1 MKKTTLAL
9 GLCLAL
15 ATTAGAQK
23 HGGISASMLQ
33 QIEKSQGSTAT
44 NKALFNA
51 VASNRIDNLA
61 KNFSNRNT
69 FDTHFSVETTKQSIH
84 DQKSS
89 GRCWMFS
96 SFNVFRA
103 DFARHHADSL
113 SVEFSHDYLFFY
125 DQLEKANLMLQGV
138 IDNAKKPMDDVR
150 VQFFFKNPLNDGGTF
165 CGAADLAPK
174 YGLVPKSVQP
184 ETFSAEN
191 TSKISSLI
199 SSKLREYGLELR
211 KMVADGKKAQA
222 IDARKT
228 EMLSTVYRML
238 AMALGEPVKEFTYQ
252 FRNRCGEPVG
262 EPRRYTPLE
271 FYNETVGH
279 QLAGTFIMVMN
290 DPRRPYHKTYEVE
303 YDRHV
308 YDGTNWKYL
317 NLPMEDIAKLAIA
330 SLKDGKKMYSSYD
343 VGKQFDREL
352 GYLDTENFDYAS
364 LFSTT
369 FPMNKADRIATFD
382 SGSTH
387 AMTLVAVDLD
397 KDGNPL
403 KWKVENSWGPNNG
416 AQGCL
421 IMSNRWFNEYMFR
434 LVVDKK
440 YVPENLQKEFEQK
453 PVMVMPE
460 DPLFGE
466 DD

>member
-440 YVPENLQKEFEQK
+440 YVSENLQKEFEQK